1 MDVAIPQPVVW
12 SQPIEDASAW
22 RAANFARDF
31 SWIVTWSDADLT
43 ELEAALR
50 HACRLGMTAET
61 VTRDGFPLPTP
72 ARRARLPCRNST
84 RPCHQWQGGRGPAGR
99 GVFQ

>member
-12 SQPIEDASAW
+12 SRPIKDPSAW
-22 RAANFARDF
+22 RAAEVARDF

-50 HACRLGMTAET
+50 HARRFGMTAET
-61 VTRDGFPLPTP
+61 VTRDGFPLPTLSP
-72 ARRARLPCRNST
+72 HSMPRSGPRST
-84 RPCHQWQGGRGPAGR
+84 CCSTGSTGSTSTGR
-99 GVFQ
+99 